1 MKKKRIVL
9 GLTMLFLG
17 ILLAG
22 CQPKQPESSGGA
34 LFSWSTGIVADPGR
48 LFQVMKEQKLNVLY
62 QNFSRDL
69 DEESIVSFLSNA
81 EEQGTD
87 VYFLTG
93 DPQWALQP
101 EGNTLCEEVDRMA
114 EINRTLPG
122 KKLKGILIDVEP
134 YLLDEWENGS
144 AQEVMD
150 SFVAGM
156 KTAYDRAKGYGLEV
170 IVCMPYYFDSKG
182 FEREL
187 ETLIRSCCDKAA
199 VMNYYRGKEIEHIE
213 TEAALA
219 KKYNRELLSVY
230 ELKAP
235 GTHGLTEKNTYFEEG
250 LEAVEENF
258 IQLTDAYPDQT
269 ISMAL
274 HDFEALEEV
283 LGRE

>member
-1 MKKKRIVL
+1 
-9 GLTMLFLG
+9 
-17 ILLAG
+17 
-22 CQPKQPESSGGA
+22 
-34 LFSWSTGIVADPGR
+34 
-48 LFQVMKEQKLNVLY
+48 
-62 QNFSRDL
+62 
-69 DEESIVSFLSNA
+69 
-81 EEQGTD
+81 
-87 VYFLTG
+87 
-93 DPQWALQP
+93 
-101 EGNTLCEEVDRMA
+101 
-114 EINRTLPG
+114 
-122 KKLKGILIDVEP
+122 
-134 YLLDEWENGS
+134 
-144 AQEVMD
+144 MD

-199 VMNYYRGKEIEHIE
+199 VMNYYRGKEIEHVE

-219 KKYNRELLSVY
+219 EKYNKELLSIY

-235 GTHGLTEKNTYFEEG
+235 GTHGLTEKNTYYEEG

-258 IQLTDAYPDQT
+258 LQLKDAYPDQT
-269 ISMAL
+269 IAMAL